1 LLINL
6 GVYLYFQFT
15 RNASDPVKSS
25 QIERVDQ
32 EDVVK
37 SRKDTHQII
46 NEKISA
52 QSQNLTTTRKSPE
65 PSSPLNTISNS
76 PGSQVRAL
84 PEHVLQTP
92 SLNKH
97 YDLSQKQAV
106 SVDNSMEA
114 AKPLTNQ
121 QPGRSQPQAEFN
133 DEGFE
138 IIRPKQAVEL
148 NTATLEGA
156 GYGNVEAAQPSL
168 TNIPENYELIE
179 PTREI
184 SQAQSSPVNNEAQN
198 DISNEVQRLEQVPH
212 LSDLPSGFQTS
223 VPDIRFNSNIYSDQ
237 PAERRVM
244 INDLYLKEGQS
255 FSGMRIETIGEFYIE
270 LEKQGQHFKLPVLR
284 DWFSP
289 R

>member
-1 LLINL
+1 MSYILDALKRSEQERHQGELTPTAIDTIMYKPRQAKHQWWPYLLIAVLLINL

-52 QSQNLTTTRKSPE
+52 LSQNLTTTRKSPV

-106 SVDNSMEA
+106 SLDKPMEA
-114 AKPLTNQ
+114 AKLLTNQ

-156 GYGNVEAAQPSL
+156 GYGNV
-168 TNIPENYELIE
+168 
-179 PTREI
+179 
-184 SQAQSSPVNNEAQN
+184 
-198 DISNEVQRLEQVPH
+198 
-212 LSDLPSGFQTS
+212 
-223 VPDIRFNSNIYSDQ
+223 
-237 PAERRVM
+237 
-244 INDLYLKEGQS
+244 
-255 FSGMRIETIGEFYIE
+255 
-270 LEKQGQHFKLPVLR
+270 
-284 DWFSP
+284 
-289 R
+289 